1 MQAKARGLAI
11 FLTGLS
17 GAGKTMLAQ
26 ELGERL
32 EVHGHRVTLLDG
44 DDLRARFS
52 PDLGFSRSDREE
64 NVRRAAVI
72 ASEVVKHGGI
82 AVCPFIAPYEKSRQ
96 EVRRAI
102 EQHGSFFL
110 VFVSTPLAECERR
123 DPKGLYRKARSG
135 EIASFT
141 GISDVYEPPLECD
154 FRLDTTGLTQQE
166 AADRLIRTLAV
177 SELLGSTLLAA
188 VCGLGKSRA
197 IDERRDID
205 PGPVPAEEDRRVR
218 LFRRMLKV
226 MEARRCG
233 LKDVAREVGVE
244 RHTVERTVQFV
255 TGQSFRELQQ
265 KLILER
271 ATILL
276 GRGRSIKEAAFDL
289 GFGSPQ
295 AFHRFVRRASG
306 QTPASLHRARGF

>member
-1 MQAKARGLAI
+1 
-11 FLTGLS
+11 
-17 GAGKTMLAQ
+17 MLAH
-26 ELGERL
+26 ELGKRL
-32 EVHGHRVTLLDG
+32 EVHEHRVTLLDG

-82 AVCPFIAPYEKSRQ
+82 AVCSFIAPYETSRQ

-110 VFVSTPLAECERR
+110 VFVSTPLVECERR
-123 DPKGLYRKARSG
+123 DPKGLYRRARSG
-135 EIASFT
+135 ELAGFT

-166 AADRLIRTLAV
+166 AADRLIRALAV
-177 SELLGSTLLAA
+177 SGLLGSTFLAA

-197 IDERRDID
+197 IGECHDI
-205 PGPVPAEEDRRVR
+205 VPASARAEQDRRVR
-218 LFRRMLKV
+218 LFRCMLKI
-226 MEARRCG
+226 METRRCG

-244 RHTVERTVQFV
+244 RHTVERTVRSV
-255 TGQSFRELQQ
+255 AGQSFRDLQQ
-265 KLILER
+265 KLLLER

-276 GRGRSIKEAAFDL
+276 GRGRSIKEVAFDL

-306 QTPASLHRARGF
+306 QTPASLQVARSV